1 MYYQFVMPYM
11 LIWVYHLMQCM
22 ANLGESRN
30 FREGLAGIYLAQFS
44 LNNVH
49 KRGLKHHHFIWQEFI
64 GLQSQKMVD
73 FKWLHNTITISLSIG
88 IIMANIFVIGLV
100 HTKEC
105 HNKVLLYVIYSFIS
119 SPATKVSCYRH
130 LGHTYNS
137 STATSVLGIIINRL
151 LSMCGL
157 DWWRFKNESV
167 VNSTLSN
174 TT

>member
-22 ANLGESRN
+22 ANLGGSRN
-30 FREGLAGIYLAQFS
+30 FREGLAGIYRFAIS
-44 LNNVH
+44 V
-49 KRGLKHHHFIWQEFI
+49 LKW
-64 GLQSQKMVD
+64 GKMVD
-73 FKWLHNTITISLSIG
+73 FKRLHNTITISLSIG
-88 IIMANIFVIGLV
+88 IICLV

-119 SPATKVSCYRH
+119 SPTTKVPCYRH

-137 STATSVLGIIINRL
+137 STATSVLGIIINIL

-157 DWWRFKNESV
+157 D
-167 VNSTLSN
+167 
-174 TT
+174 